1 MAPLKDKLKVL
12 TLNAHSLLEW
22 DAAFCLDSLTDA
34 IIRENVDV
42 VVLQEVNHRCS
53 DPVGQ
58 LRAGS
63 GAAAEAEGLLLL
75 LDVGLRPSRLP
86 SSGRGRGG
94 AQPPARAGGG

>member
-42 VVLQEVNHRCS
+42 VVLQEVNQSVEAAHVPMDVLKTAGYVPCPTDAQIRS
-53 DPVGQ
+53 DNYA
-58 LRAGS
+58 L
-63 GAAAEAEGLLLL
+63 AAARLLK
-75 LDVGLRPSRLP
+75 
-86 SSGRGRGG
+86 
-94 AQPPARAGGG
+94 Q